1 MTSTAPATQ
10 SPDEP
15 RGWTALVL
23 GGSRGIGRAT
33 AERLAAD
40 GAQVALTYAT
50 RSAAADDVVA
60 AIAGRG
66 GRAIAL
72 KTDLGRVPDVV
83 QAFDDTE
90 AALGPLDVVVVCG
103 AVGPLARVVDV
114 EPDDF
119 DAVFSVNARGAFFAM
134 REAARR
140 VRDGGRIIALST
152 AGTAL
157 QVTDL
162 ALYLGSKGAV
172 EQFTRVLAREL
183 GPRGIT
189 VNALS
194 PGPTDTE
201 LLPDRDREVSPALSP
216 FGRLGTPTD
225 VADVIAFLASPAGGW
240 LTGQN
245 VRATGGVV

>member
-1 MTSTAPATQ
+1 
-10 SPDEP
+10 
-15 RGWTALVL
+15 V
-23 GGSRGIGRAT
+23 
-33 AERLAAD
+33 
-40 GAQVALTYAT
+40 TYAN
-50 RSAAADDVVA
+50 RPDAAEAVVSAITAREGHALA
-60 AIAGRG
+60 L
-66 GRAIAL
+66 RA
-72 KTDLGRVPDVV
+72 DLGEVADVI
-83 QAFDDTE
+83 QAFDDAE
-90 AALGPLDVVVVCG
+90 AALGSLDVVVICG
-103 AVGPLARVVDV
+103 AVGRLTRIIDT

-119 DAVFSVNARGAFFAM
+119 DAVFAVNARGAFFAL

-172 EQFTRVLAREL
+172 EQFVRVLAREL
-183 GPRGIT
+183 GHRNIT
-189 VNALS
+189 VNVLS

-201 LLPDRDREVSPALSP
+201 LLPDRDRDISPGLSP
-216 FGRLGTPTD
+216 FDRLGTSSD
-225 VADVIAFLASPAGGW
+225 VAKVIGFRAGPDAGW

>member
-1 MTSTAPATQ
+1 MTTTPGATEN
-10 SPDEP
+10 PDES
-15 RGWTALVL
+15 RRRTALVL

-40 GAQVALTYAT
+40 GAQVALTYAS
-50 RSAAADDVVA
+50 RAAAADDVVA
-60 AIAGRG
+60 AIGARG
-66 GRAIAL
+66 GHAIAL
-72 KTDLGRVPDVV
+72 KADLARVPDVV

-90 AALGPLDVVVVCG
+90 AALGPLDIVVVCG
-103 AVGPLARVVDV
+103 AVGRLARVVDV

-119 DAVFSVNARGAFFAM
+119 AAVFAVNARGAFFAL

-162 ALYLGSKGAV
+162 ALYLGSRGAV
-172 EQFTRVLAREL
+172 EQFTRVRPGARPPWHHRQRALARADGHRAAARPRPGGLPRSVPVRPL
-183 GPRGIT
+183 GH
-189 VNALS
+189 
-194 PGPTDTE
+194 PG
-201 LLPDRDREVSPALSP
+201 
-216 FGRLGTPTD
+216 D